1 MIFYCIISNKRRS
14 ETVKSIIKTIIKTRQ
29 NGLCYSCRLKIED
42 LDILVSHGGKVRH
55 YYHKECAE
63 RVHIL

>member
-1 MIFYCIISNKRRS
+1 MIFYCIISNKRRNES
-14 ETVKSIIKTIIKTRQ
+14 VKSIIKTRQ